1 MSAFNNLL
9 SGLLKDAM
17 DNVASAVKDKIEDVV
32 DDVLHPDE
40 ENVTVTVAEEITIQ
54 SLCNRLGEGTTPM
67 TGEEF
72 IRRMNS
78 VGYEAE
84 LYVMPEEMRKQMK
97 IPEEFLKR
105 QLEKVKNYTIIN
117 NDNPLFHIKLDVY
130 KEEAEAVERIN
141 AILTNTKNIKD
152 IMADAKKPK
161 GYKEYDVSH
170 EFFMKDDNR
179 LFMHTT
185 IVTDKNVFKTYQL
198 YSRIGNTL
206 LDITIPEE
214 NADAYAADIVKALQ
228 GTGY

>member
-1 MSAFNNLL
+1 MSVFKNLV

-17 DNVASAVKDKIEDVV
+17 DSVASTVKDKIEDVI
-32 DDVLHPDE
+32 DDALHPDD
-40 ENVTVTVAEEITIQ
+40 ENVTVTEAERITIQ
-54 SLCNRLGEGTTPM
+54 SLCQRLGEGTAPM

-117 NDNPLFHIKLDVY
+117 NDNSLFHIKLDVY

-141 AILTNTKNIKD
+141 SILTNTKNVKD
-152 IMADAKKPK
+152 SLAN
-161 GYKEYDVSH
+161 YKEAMGLNEYDVSNV
-170 EFFMKDDNR
+170 FFMEDDNR

-185 IVTDKNVFKTYQL
+185 IVKDKNVFKTYHL
-198 YSRIGNTL
+198 YSRVGNTL
-206 LDITIPEE
+206 LDIMIPEE
-214 NADAYAADIVKALQ
+214 NADAYAAAIVKALQ

>member
-40 ENVTVTVAEEITIQ
+40 EGNVTVTMAEEITIQ
-54 SLCNRLGEGTTPM
+54 SLCNRLGEVHEPM

-84 LYVMPEEMRKQMK
+84 LYVVSEEMRKQMK
-97 IPEEFLKR
+97 IPDFVFER
-105 QLEKVKNYTIIN
+105 QLERVKTYTLIN
-117 NDNPLFHIKLDVY
+117 NDNPLLYIKLDVY
-130 KEEAEAVERIN
+130 KEEVEAVERIN
-141 AILTNTKNIKD
+141 FILINAKNIKEYSE
-152 IMADAKKPK
+152 
-161 GYKEYDVSH
+161 YKASDVFLM
-170 EFFMKDDNR
+170 EDDNR
-179 LFMHTT
+179 LFKHTT
-185 IVTDKNVFKTYQL
+185 LVTEKNIFKTYYL
-198 YSRIGNTL
+198 HSRIGNTL
-206 LDITIPEE
+206 LELHIPEE